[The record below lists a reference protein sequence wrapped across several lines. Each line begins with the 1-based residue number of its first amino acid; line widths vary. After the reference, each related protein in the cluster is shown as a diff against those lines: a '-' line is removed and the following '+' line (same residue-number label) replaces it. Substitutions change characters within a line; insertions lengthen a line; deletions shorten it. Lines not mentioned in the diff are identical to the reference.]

1 MEIVPRVHGVRLI
14 GATAHLIVE
23 DEITLIDAGHRGSG
37 RLLQRYLARIG
48 RSPGDI
54 TRILCTHGHPDHIGG
69 VAEIAGLSGA
79 SIHIHPADAARLRT
93 GIRDVFANPVP
104 GQVIAYLTRPL
115 RDPQPLLDGDILPM
129 LGGLHVV
136 HTPGHTPGSV
146 CFYAPIPRLLFS
158 GDVLQLRQ
166 GRVARPH
173 HIFSDDLAE
182 AHRSVARLAELDTE
196 TICFAHFP
204 PLRAGAREALRS
216 LAADW
221 ASSPR

>member
-1 MEIVPRVHGVRLI
+1 MEIVPRVHSVRLI

-23 DEITLIDAGHRGSG
+23 DEITLIDAGHRASG

-48 RSPGDI
+48 RTVSDI

-69 VAEIAGLSGA
+69 VAEIAGMSGA

-115 RDPQPLLDGDILPM
+115 RDPQPLLDGDLLPV
-129 LGGLHVV
+129 LGGLQVV

-146 CFYAPIPRLLFS
+146 CFYAPIRRLLFS

-166 GRVARPH
+166 GRLARPH
-173 HIFSDDLAE
+173 HIFSDDLTE
-182 AHRSVARLAELDTE
+182 AQRSVARLAELDTE

-204 PLRAGAREALRS
+204 PLREGARDALRG